1 MTLKDL
7 EAFDPVTIQ
16 CHDNPDADALGAG
29 FGLYAY
35 FKSLGRQTRLIYS
48 GRNPIQK
55 SNLKIMIDELHIPVE
70 YVRPDEEQPLFIK
83 GLLVTVDCQYGAG
96 NVTKIAADTVAI
108 VDHHQVEIDG
118 VPLSLIVPA
127 LGSCCTLVWKL
138 LRDEKFDI
146 KTEPGLETAL
156 YYGLYT
162 DTNQLSEIRNPLDM
176 DMRDDLAFDA
186 GLINYFKNSNLSL
199 KELEIAGVA
208 LIRYSFNED
217 YNFAVIKAQPC
228 DPNILGLISDFLLQV
243 DVITSCLVFNENA
256 DGYKFSVRS
265 CIREVNAS
273 ELASYLCEGIGSGGG
288 HYEKAGG
295 FVSKKLYEKHYPTL
309 HPEVRVK
316 IPELP
321 GRSVHI
327 QLQLAAVAD
336 RIGTGPI
343 PERGLARRVF
353 RGAHMQENQILID
366 DRIVAALLGGQIT
379 PVGQPD
385 GGAAGSPQ
393 HQRRD
398 RTEKKQTFFHGILL
412 SFHTVRSRY

>member
-7 EAFDPVTIQ
+7 ETFDPVTIQ

-176 DMRDDLAFDA
+176 D
-186 GLINYFKNSNLSL
+186 LIQTN
-199 KELEIAGVA
+199 
-208 LIRYSFNED
+208 
-217 YNFAVIKAQPC
+217 
-228 DPNILGLISDFLLQV
+228 
-243 DVITSCLVFNENA
+243 
-256 DGYKFSVRS
+256 
-265 CIREVNAS
+265 
-273 ELASYLCEGIGSGGG
+273 G
-288 HYEKAGG
+288 H
-295 FVSKKLYEKHYPTL
+295 
-309 HPEVRVK
+309 
-316 IPELP
+316 
-321 GRSVHI
+321 GRI
-327 QLQLAAVAD
+327 
-336 RIGTGPI
+336 
-343 PERGLARRVF
+343 
-353 RGAHMQENQILID
+353 
-366 DRIVAALLGGQIT
+366 
-379 PVGQPD
+379 
-385 GGAAGSPQ
+385 
-393 HQRRD
+393 
-398 RTEKKQTFFHGILL
+398 
-412 SFHTVRSRY
+412 

>member
-156 YYGLYT
+156 
-162 DTNQLSEIRNPLDM
+162 
-176 DMRDDLAFDA
+176 
-186 GLINYFKNSNLSL
+186 
-199 KELEIAGVA
+199 
-208 LIRYSFNED
+208 
-217 YNFAVIKAQPC
+217 
-228 DPNILGLISDFLLQV
+228 
-243 DVITSCLVFNENA
+243 
-256 DGYKFSVRS
+256 
-265 CIREVNAS
+265 
-273 ELASYLCEGIGSGGG
+273 
-288 HYEKAGG
+288 
-295 FVSKKLYEKHYPTL
+295 
-309 HPEVRVK
+309 
-316 IPELP
+316 
-321 GRSVHI
+321 
-327 QLQLAAVAD
+327 
-336 RIGTGPI
+336 
-343 PERGLARRVF
+343 
-353 RGAHMQENQILID
+353 
-366 DRIVAALLGGQIT
+366 
-379 PVGQPD
+379 
-385 GGAAGSPQ
+385 
-393 HQRRD
+393 
-398 RTEKKQTFFHGILL
+398 
-412 SFHTVRSRY
+412 

>member
-55 SNLKIMIDELHIPVE
+55 SNLKIMTDELHIPVE
-70 YVRPDEEQPLFIK
+70 YVRPDEEQPLFVK

-96 NVTKIAADTVAI
+96 NVTKIEADTVAI

-138 LRDEKFDI
+138 LRDAKFDI

-199 KELEIAGVA
+199 KELEIAGEPERFIVPD
-208 LIRYSFNED
+208 F
-217 YNFAVIKAQPC
+217 KTMPAQ
-228 DPNILGLISDFLLQV
+228 S
-243 DVITSCLVFNENA
+243 SVF
-256 DGYKFSVRS
+256 F
-265 CIREVNAS
+265 
-273 ELASYLCEGIGSGGG
+273 
-288 HYEKAGG
+288 HKAGTG
-295 FVSKKLYEKHYPTL
+295 AIGKVVDKIMFQALTPCPKVKKNECIGCGKCANICPAKAIRMENKLPTIDRKACIHCFCCQEFCPKGAMGVSRPF
-309 HPEVRVK
+309 
-316 IPELP
+316 I
-321 GRSVHI
+321 
-327 QLQLAAVAD
+327 
-336 RIGTGPI
+336 
-343 PERGLARRVF
+343 ARLL
-353 RGAHMQENQILID
+353 NQ
-366 DRIVAALLGGQIT
+366 
-379 PVGQPD
+379 
-385 GGAAGSPQ
+385 
-393 HQRRD
+393 
-398 RTEKKQTFFHGILL
+398 
-412 SFHTVRSRY
+412 